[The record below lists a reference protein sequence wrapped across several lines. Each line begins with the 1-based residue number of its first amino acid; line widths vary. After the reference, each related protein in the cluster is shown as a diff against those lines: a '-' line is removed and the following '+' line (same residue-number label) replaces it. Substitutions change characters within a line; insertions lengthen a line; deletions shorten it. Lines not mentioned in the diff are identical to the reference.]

1 MTRQWIWAA
10 ALIAIG
16 SQLSLRAA
24 LTEELHKT
32 YPLDADGRVS
42 LNNVHGAAHITAW
55 DRNEVQVD
63 AVKTASSKEILNEA
77 EIVIDSSGGSISI
90 RTRYPDQ
97 YRRREPASV
106 EYTVKVPRRARL
118 SAIEC
123 VHGNV
128 EIKGVTSDVK
138 ASSVH
143 GNVEASFDRIDG
155 ASLISMQ
162 TVHGNIDLAVPQQ
175 DGLDISASTVHG
187 RIRSDAGTAISRH
200 HRSGG
205 SILSHSGSGGLKVR
219 LNTVHG
225 DIRVA
230 TTAGGRRVVYV

>member
-1 MTRQWIWAA
+1 MTRKWIWAA

-42 LNNVHGAAHITAW
+42 LNNVHGEVHISAW

-63 AVKTASSKEILNEA
+63 AVKRASSKEILNEA
-77 EIVIDSSGGSISI
+77 EIVIDSSSGSISI

-106 EYTVKVPRRARL
+106 ESTVKGPRGARL

-123 VHGNV
+123 AAGHR
-128 EIKGVTSDVK
+128 EI
-138 ASSVH
+138 
-143 GNVEASFDRIDG
+143 E
-155 ASLISMQ
+155 
-162 TVHGNIDLAVPQQ
+162 
-175 DGLDISASTVHG
+175 
-187 RIRSDAGTAISRH
+187 
-200 HRSGG
+200 
-205 SILSHSGSGGLKVR
+205 R
-219 LNTVHG
+219 L
-225 DIRVA
+225 R
-230 TTAGGRRVVYV
+230 